1 MSDTHR
7 AHLPKAK
14 LAKRG
19 GQPKVRSATM
29 LLHLEEAE
37 AGVHT
42 KSHKQRRA
50 NERAELRKEWF

>member
-1 MSDTHR
+1 MARTHR
-7 AHLPKAK
+7 AHLSYSK

-19 GQPKVRSATM
+19 GQPKVRSAVA
-29 LLHLEEAE
+29 LAAIESSG

-50 NERAELRKEWF
+50 NERAALRKEFL